1 MTGATCL
8 TQTMRR
14 NTLRYC
20 ALRSAR
26 RASILTRGITM
37 DKFVDRRMIKQS
49 ERAAELHQKE
59 REVLFENETLAVK
72 VMQAVSGAAMI
83 GGLTQAE
90 TLMRLAG
97 RIPFLVFLT
106 AMGLGLVAAVF
117 TAHWKLQ
124 YKMWHVKGL
133 VEKNEE
139 ERTRRLKRSNSY
151 LSAMRA
157 GMWISLF
164 LITTGF
170 LQLLIFLWA
179 VGLVSA

>member
-1 MTGATCL
+1 
-8 TQTMRR
+8 
-14 NTLRYC
+14 
-20 ALRSAR
+20 
-26 RASILTRGITM
+26 M
-37 DKFVDRRMIKQS
+37 DSFLDKMIKQS

-106 AMGLGLVAAVF
+106 AMGLALVAAVF
-117 TAHWKLQ
+117 TAHWKHQ

-133 VEKNEE
+133 AEKNEE
-139 ERTRRLKRSNSY
+139 QRIRRLKRSNSY

-157 GMWISLF
+157 GMWVSLF

-170 LQLLIFLWA
+170 LQLLIFLWT
-179 VGLVSA
+179 VGLVSPENTVTVESKMSANSTIERDARKDSAHLSL